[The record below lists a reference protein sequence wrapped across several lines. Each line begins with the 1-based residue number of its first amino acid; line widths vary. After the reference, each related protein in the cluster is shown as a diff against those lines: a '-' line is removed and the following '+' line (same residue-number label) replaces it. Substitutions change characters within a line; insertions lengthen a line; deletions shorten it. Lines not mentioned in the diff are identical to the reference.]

1 MSDRIYERFSG
12 MLNTSDSPPCH
23 VIGVGA
29 VGRPLALM
37 LARAGARVNVYDDDT
52 VDWPNVGTQGYHAD
66 DVGKPKVHALMD
78 EMKRMLPP
86 EKHTFRGYQQ
96 RVEEVTFSNWSHV
109 FLCVDSM
116 ETRAQLTE
124 NKASVHYYDVRCGSR
139 VGNLQYYMNRRVI
152 PKDLET
158 YEKYKSSLF
167 DDSESSPLRVACRLC
182 RMCLSLLR
190 HLRST
195 CTAMFTWAGGRDTSV
210 KSSTCSMVSSTTTT
224 SGQHPVLPNQLVF
237 DWYDET

>member
-12 MLNTSDSPPCH
+12 MLDTSNCAPCH

-37 LARAGARVNVYDDDT
+37 LARAGARVSVYDDDT

-66 DVGKPKVHALMD
+66 DVGKPKVHALVD

-86 EKHTFRGYQQ
+86 EKHTFRGYQK
-96 RVEEVTFSNWSHV
+96 RVEEIKHFETWSHV

-124 NKASVHYYDVRCGSR
+124 DKATLHCYDIRCGSR
-139 VGNLQYYMNRRVI
+139 VGNLQYYMGRRYNI
-152 PKDLET
+152 TEMED
-158 YEKYKSSLF
+158 YEIYKSSLF
-167 DDSESSPLRVACRLC
+167 DDKESSPAPCGMQTMPHVSQFAAALAFNMYCDVHMGR
-182 RMCLSLLR
+182 R
-190 HLRST
+190 HNYQ
-195 CTAMFTWAGGRDTSV
+195 C
-210 KSSTCSMVSSTTTT
+210 
-224 SGQHPVLPNQLVF
+224 QVF
-237 DWYDET
+237 DLFDGIIDNYDKWPTPSVTEPVSV

>member
-23 VIGVGA
+23 IIGVGA

-66 DVGKPKVHALMD
+66 DVGKPKAHALMD

-96 RVEEVTFSNWSHV
+96 RVEEVNFSNWSHV

-139 VGNLQYYMNRRVI
+139 VGNLQYYMNSRVI
-152 PKDLET
+152 PEDQAA

-167 DDSESSPLRVACRLC
+167 DDSESSPAPCGMQTMPHVSQFAAALAFNMYCDVH
-182 RMCLSLLR
+182 M
-190 HLRST
+190 
-195 CTAMFTWAGGRDTSV
+195 GRRQGYQ
-210 KSSTCSMVSSTTTT
+210 C
-224 SGQHPVLPNQLVF
+224 QVF
-237 DWYDET
+237 DLFDGIIDNYDKWPTPSVAEPVGV

>member
-12 MLNTSDSPPCH
+12 MLDTSNCAPCH

-37 LARAGARVNVYDDDT
+37 LARAGARVTVYDDDT

-96 RVEEVTFSNWSHV
+96 RVEEVTHFENWSHV

-124 NKASVHYYDVRCGSR
+124 AASSMYYYDARCGSR
-139 VGNLQYYMNRRVI
+139 VGNVQYYMGRRSSIADV
-152 PKDLET
+152 KD
-158 YEKYKSSLF
+158 YENYKSSLF
-167 DDSESSPLRVACRLC
+167 DDNESSPAPCGMQTMPHVSQFAAALAFNMYCDVH
-182 RMCLSLLR
+182 MGR
-190 HLRST
+190 HHGYR
-195 CTAMFTWAGGRDTSV
+195 C
-210 KSSTCSMVSSTTTT
+210 
-224 SGQHPVLPNQLVF
+224 QVF
-237 DWYDET
+237 DLFDGIIDNYDKWPTPSVAEPVGV

>member
-23 VIGVGA
+23 IIGVGA

-52 VDWPNVGTQGYHAD
+52 VDWPNVGTQGYHAE
-66 DVGKPKVHALMD
+66 DVGKPKAHALMD

-96 RVEEVTFSNWSHV
+96 RVEEVNFSNWSHV

-139 VGNLQYYMNRRVI
+139 VGNLQYYMNSRVI
-152 PKDLET
+152 PEDQAA

-167 DDSESSPLRVACRLC
+167 DDSESSPAPCGMQTMPHVSQFAAALAFNMYCDVH
-182 RMCLSLLR
+182 M
-190 HLRST
+190 
-195 CTAMFTWAGGRDTSV
+195 GRRQGYQ
-210 KSSTCSMVSSTTTT
+210 C
-224 SGQHPVLPNQLVF
+224 QVF
-237 DWYDET
+237 DLFDGIIDNYDKWPTPSVAEPVGV